1 MKNILNISAVI
12 LFTMFITSC
21 VDDKFGVPAL
31 TTTDISDITRF
42 TAISGGEITDDGG
55 SDIIARG
62 VCWHK
67 DKEPTVTDNKTVDS
81 TGVGSFTSKIT
92 GLSSNSAYLVRAY
105 ASNSYNTAYGKVMTF
120 TTLTIEAPTVRTKP
134 VTLITASS
142 CQTGGLIKD
151 YGGVVAS
158 SFGVCWSTNHNPTI
172 SDNKLNVGGIQT
184 GHFIVDIGGLI
195 PTTTYYLRAFAT
207 NSAGTGYGSEE
218 SFTTITG
225 IGENY
230 QGGIIAYI
238 FQPGDPG
245 YIAGQTHGLIA
256 APNDQSTGVTWQ
268 NGTAIITEATATVL
282 GSGESNTSLIVSTQ
296 GEGNYAAKLC
306 SDLVLNGY
314 NDWYLPCMDELSKL
328 YTSRVAIGGFSS
340 KEYWSSTEINTTFA
354 YAYSFQPDHFK
365 GPEQIIMDSGKANLF
380 SVRAVRSY

>member
-1 MKNILNISAVI
+1 MKSIIEILITISLTI
-12 LFTMFITSC
+12 LITSC
-21 VDDKFGVPAL
+21 VDDKFGLPVIK
-31 TTTDISDITRF
+31 TTDVKDITRF

-62 VCWHK
+62 VCWNK
-67 DKEPTVTDNKTVDS
+67 DREPTVTDDKTIDS
-81 TGVGSFTSKIT
+81 AGIGIFTSKIS

-105 ASNSYNTAYGKVMTF
+105 ASNSYGTAYGPIKSF
-120 TTLTIEAPTVRTKP
+120 YTLSIEAPTVATNP

-142 CQTGGLIKD
+142 CRTGGFIKD
-151 YGGVVAS
+151 YGGAAAT

-172 SDNKLNVGGIQT
+172 SDNKLNVGSIQT
-184 GHFIVDIGGLI
+184 GHFIADIGGLL
-195 PTTTYYLRAFAT
+195 PTTTYFLRAYAT
-207 NSAGTGYGSEE
+207 NAAGTGYGDEV

-256 APNDQSTGVTWQ
+256 APSDQSTSVTWQ
-268 NGTAIITEATATVL
+268 NGTAIITGATATVL
-282 GSGESNTSLIVSTQ
+282 GSGESNTSLIVSAQ
-296 GEGNYAAKLC
+296 GSGNYAAKLC
-306 SDLVLNGY
+306 SDLVLNGFD
-314 NDWYLPCMDELSKL
+314 DWYLPGKDELNKL
-328 YTSRVAIGGFSS
+328 YNSRVAIGGFTS

-354 YAYSFQPDHFK
+354 YAYSFQPDHIK
-365 GPEQIIMDSGKANLF
+365 GPEQTTMDSGKANLF
-380 SVRAVRSY
+380 RVRAVRSY